1 MLLKWTTLTSQA
13 TLLRYEQL
21 FKMFFQLWRRDKC
34 VYHPPVIVPYQS
46 SEEPQQKD
54 PETLFLGQRLFI

>member
-21 FKMFFQLWRRDKC
+21 FKMFSQLWRKDKC
-34 VYHPPVIVPYQS
+34 VYHPPVIAPYLS
-46 SEEPQQKD
+46 SEEPQKKV
-54 PETLFLGQRLFI
+54 PKMLFLSQHLLI